1 MFLVDEK
8 LSFGLISSCRSDM
21 LRASESFISSMRG
34 KTEGGEGTLFY
45 YFGLEVTHGISVHMP
60 LVRTGHQD
68 PPRCYRAQHSSL
80 AESIWFLL
88 QLENLI

>member
-21 LRASESFISSMRG
+21 LRASEPFISSIRG

-45 YFGLEVTHGISVHMP
+45 YFDLEVTQSMSVCMP
-60 LVRTGHQD
+60 LERTGHQD
-68 PPRCYRAQHSSL
+68 PPRCYRA
-80 AESIWFLL
+80 
-88 QLENLI
+88 